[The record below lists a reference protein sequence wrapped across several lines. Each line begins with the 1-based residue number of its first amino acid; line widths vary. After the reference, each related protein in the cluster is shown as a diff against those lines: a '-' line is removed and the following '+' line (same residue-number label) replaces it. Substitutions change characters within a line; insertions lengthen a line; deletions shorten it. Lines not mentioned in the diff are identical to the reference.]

1 MLSGSTLQDSYME
14 KEKIEQL
21 IDQYSSELLN
31 RAIYLI
37 SDKEEAKD
45 IVQDV
50 FLAAYSGYQSFQGKS
65 SVKTWLQTIFK
76 NKVAD
81 YYRKKYKNPTKI
93 SLNNYFDETG
103 IWKNE
108 EMLLS
113 AWDETMITGDFAEF
127 DRILEYC
134 IENLPPKWKIP
145 VKLYYLQEK
154 KAPEVCQEIDI
165 TTTNLWKILQRSRL
179 QLRECL
185 EINEFE
191 HE

>member
-1 MLSGSTLQDSYME
+1 MILSKHQVMK
-14 KEKIEQL
+14 KEEIEQW

-31 RAIYLI
+31 RAVYLL

-65 SVKTWLQTIFK
+65 SVKTWLQTILK

-81 YYRKKYKNPTKI
+81 YYRKKYKNPAKT
-93 SLNNYFDETG
+93 SLNSFFDETG
-103 IWKNE
+103 FWKNGE
-108 EMLLS
+108 TLLN
-113 AWDETMITGDFAEF
+113 AWSETMLSGDLAEF
-127 DRILEYC
+127 DRILESC
-134 IENLPPKWKIP
+134 MENLPPKWKIL
-145 VKLYYLQEK
+145 VKLYYLEEK
-154 KAPEVCQEIDI
+154 KAAQVCQEIDI

-185 EINEFE
+185 EINEFDYE
-191 HE
+191 